1 MSPVLL
7 CEGKGLGLLWQH
19 HCCGSTTAGLG
30 NVYPLPLLF
39 RITSKC
45 LLVHLLPLET
55 FVRREK
61 QATVSNLEK
70 YLCLAQHL
78 QRKGEEE
85 WGLCLGD
92 HTSSVVP
99 GHLKAPP
106 GA

>member
-1 MSPVLL
+1 MSLVLL

-19 HCCGSTTAGLG
+19 HCCEVGTAGLG
-30 NVYPLPLLF
+30 NVYPLALLF
-39 RITSKC
+39 RIMSKC

-61 QATVSNLEK
+61 QATVSSLEK

-78 QRKGEEE
+78 QRTGEEE

-92 HTSSVVP
+92 HTSSAVP
-99 GHLKAPP
+99 GRLKAPP